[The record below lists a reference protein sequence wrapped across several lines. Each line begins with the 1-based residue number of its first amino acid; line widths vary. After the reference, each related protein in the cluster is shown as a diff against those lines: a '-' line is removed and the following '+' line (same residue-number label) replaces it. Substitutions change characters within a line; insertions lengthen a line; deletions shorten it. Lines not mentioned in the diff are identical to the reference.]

1 MNIAPLAE
9 RTELL
14 DNINFIRRS
23 IWACDS
29 RDDQDLII
37 DLKIDLA
44 ITLYCLFHGN
54 SIADGYQAHGQGFIP
69 QWIYDLAR

>member
-14 DNINFIRRS
+14 DNIGFIRRS

-44 ITLYCLFHGN
+44 ITLYCLFHGG